1 MKRHEKNKDPN
12 ELTLGEHLRE
22 LKRRVFSIL
31 LAFVVVFIL
40 AYVKSENILTF
51 VMSLGK
57 KAGYTFVYISPQEVI
72 LQQLRIA
79 GVFSIIVVLPL
90 IIYHIARFVSPIF
103 TSKHAFRKLILVGI
117 GAILFFVAGTLF
129 AYKVL
134 LPFVYQFFYGLGKDL
149 GVQANV
155 SLSEYLSLFLTIEI
169 CLGVV
174 TEMPL
179 ACLVLTRAGVINSN
193 ILRKGRSVATVII
206 FIVGA
211 IITPPDAISQCMVA
225 IPMVGLYQL
234 SIWVSILAEKKKRG
248 KQK

>member
-1 MKRHEKNKDPN
+1 MKRHKKNKDPN
-12 ELTLGEHLRE
+12 SLTLGEHLRE
-22 LKRRVFSIL
+22 LKKRVFSIL

-40 AYVKSENILTF
+40 AYVKSESILKF

-79 GVFSIIVVLPL
+79 GVLSVIVVLPL
-90 IIYHIARFVSPIF
+90 IVYHVARFVSPVF
-103 TSKHAFRKLILVGI
+103 TGKHAFRRLILIGI

-134 LPFVYQFFYGLGKDL
+134 LPFVYQFFYGLGNDL
-149 GVQANV
+149 GIQANV
-155 SLSEYLSLFLTIEI
+155 SLDEYLSLFLTIEI

-179 ACLVLTRAGVINSN
+179 ACLVLTRAGVINST
-193 ILRKGRSVATVII
+193 LLKKGRAVATVII

-211 IITPPDAISQCMVA
+211 IITPPDVVSQCMVA

-234 SIWVSILAEKKKRG
+234 SIWVSTLAEKKKRG
-248 KQK
+248 K

>member
-1 MKRHEKNKDPN
+1 MKRHKKNKDPN
-12 ELTLGEHLRE
+12 SLTLGEHLRE
-22 LKRRVFSIL
+22 LKKRMLCIL

-40 AYVKSENILTF
+40 AYVKSESILKF

-79 GVFSIIVVLPL
+79 GVLSVIVVLPL
-90 IIYHIARFVSPIF
+90 IVYHVARFVSPVF
-103 TSKHAFRKLILVGI
+103 TGKHAFRRLILIGI

-134 LPFVYQFFYGLGKDL
+134 LPFVYQFFYGLGNDL
-149 GVQANV
+149 GIQANV
-155 SLSEYLSLFLTIEI
+155 SLDEYLSLFLTIEI

-179 ACLVLTRAGVINSN
+179 ACLVLTRAGVINST
-193 ILRKGRSVATVII
+193 LLKKGRAVATVII

-211 IITPPDAISQCMVA
+211 IITPPDVVSQCMVA

-234 SIWVSILAEKKKRG
+234 SIWVSTLAEKKKEVS
-248 KQK
+248 KK

>member
-1 MKRHEKNKDPN
+1 MKSE
-12 ELTLGEHLRE
+12 
-22 LKRRVFSIL
+22 SIL
-31 LAFVVVFIL
+31 
-40 AYVKSENILTF
+40 KF

-79 GVFSIIVVLPL
+79 GVLSVIVVLPL
-90 IIYHIARFVSPIF
+90 IVYHVARFVSPVF
-103 TSKHAFRKLILVGI
+103 TGKHAFRRLILIGI

-134 LPFVYQFFYGLGKDL
+134 LPFVYQFFYGLGNDL
-149 GVQANV
+149 GIQANV
-155 SLSEYLSLFLTIEI
+155 SLDEYLSLFLTIEI

-179 ACLVLTRAGVINSN
+179 ACLVLTRAGVINST
-193 ILRKGRSVATVII
+193 LLKKGRAVATVII

-211 IITPPDAISQCMVA
+211 IITPPDVVSQCMVA

-234 SIWVSILAEKKKRG
+234 SIWVSTLAEKKKRG
-248 KQK
+248 K